1 MSVDLVKRSLLL
13 VRYGAM
19 EMTTIIIIISMTDM
33 IMIRRADVHACA
45 CVLVCF
51 RYVERIVSK

>member
-1 MSVDLVKRSLLL
+1 MSVDLVNRSLLL

-19 EMTTIIIIISMTDM
+19 EMTTIIIISMTDM

-45 CVLVCF
+45 CVFVCF